1 MDRLLEKF
9 SLPRLNQEKNRNYV
23 QPNYKH
29 SNQNCDQK
37 SAKTKA
43 HDHMTSQVN
52 SIKCLE
58 KS

>member
-1 MDRLLEKF
+1 MDRFLEKF
-9 SLPRLNQEKNRNYV
+9 SLLRLNQEKNRNYV

-29 SNQNCDQK
+29 RNQNCDQK

-43 HDHMTSQVN
+43 HDQMTSQVN
-52 SIKCLE
+52 SIKRLE